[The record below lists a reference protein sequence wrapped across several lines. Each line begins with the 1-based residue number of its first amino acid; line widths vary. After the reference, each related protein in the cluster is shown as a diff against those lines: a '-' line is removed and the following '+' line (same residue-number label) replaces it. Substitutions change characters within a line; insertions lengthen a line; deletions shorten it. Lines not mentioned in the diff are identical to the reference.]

1 MKCPG
6 LSDIQR
12 LMISL
17 ENSLQLEDTKWKV
30 PVCEGGTLKGTD
42 ISLTHYEQAVLW
54 MEEVTLRFHFYP
66 ETFGLAVSILNRILA
81 SVKAQVKYL
90 RCITVACLFLAAKT
104 SEEDEVIPS
113 VKKLAVQSGCMCS
126 SAEILRMERIV
137 LDKLQWDLY
146 TATPVD
152 FLNTFHAMLMSNL
165 PHLFHSLSQMNP
177 SHHLA
182 LLTRQLQQC
191 MACHHLVQ
199 FRGSTLALVII
210 TLELEKLTADWF
222 PAITEL
228 LKKAKVDS
236 AKFILCKELVDQQLG
251 MLSPPNHVYV
261 FISAKRDPP
270 AYRKEKSSACSPAG
284 CFPQPISMNTE
295 VPEVLLSARKQAE
308 EEIMETEFYDGFRYL
323 YNEESVS
330 EDRRIKE
337 MVTGKLQ
344 EASCPCPV
352 LQAPGQD
359 Q

>member
-6 LSDIQR
+6 LSDFQR

-30 PVCEGGTLKGTD
+30 PAFEGSTLKGTD
-42 ISLTHYEQAVLW
+42 ISLTHYEQAILW
-54 MEEVTLRFHFYP
+54 IDEVTLRFRFYP

-81 SVKAQVKYL
+81 SVK
-90 RCITVACLFLAAKT
+90 I
-104 SEEDEVIPS
+104 IPS
-113 VKKLAVQSGCMCS
+113 VKRLAVQSGCMCS
-126 SAEILRMERIV
+126 PAEILRMERIV
-137 LDKLQWDLY
+137 LDKLQWDLC

-165 PHLFHSLSQMNP
+165 PHLFHDCLRMNP
-177 SHHLA
+177 SSHLA

-191 MACHHLVQ
+191 MACHQLVQ

-236 AKFILCKELVDQQLG
+236 AKFILCKELVDQHLG
-251 MLSPPNHVYV
+251 MLSPSNHVYV
-261 FISAKRDPP
+261 FIPAKRNPQ
-270 AYRKEKSSACSPAG
+270 AYHKQKSSACSP
-284 CFPQPISMNTE
+284 QPISRNMN
-295 VPEVLLSARKQAE
+295 PPIPGVLISAKKQTE

-330 EDRRIKE
+330 EDRIIKE
-337 MVTGKLQ
+337 MISGKAQLQ
-344 EASCPCPV
+344 EARCPCPL
-352 LQAPGQD
+352 LQSPGQD

>member
-6 LSDIQR
+6 LSDFQR

-30 PVCEGGTLKGTD
+30 PAFEGSTLKGTD
-42 ISLTHYEQAVLW
+42 ISLTHYEQAILW
-54 MEEVTLRFHFYP
+54 IDEVTLRFRFYP

-81 SVKAQVKYL
+81 SVKVQVKYL
-90 RCITVACLFLAAKT
+90 RCITVTCLFLAAKT
-104 SEEDEVIPS
+104 NEEDEIIPS
-113 VKKLAVQSGCMCS
+113 VKRLAVQSGCMCS
-126 SAEILRMERIV
+126 PAEILRMERIV
-137 LDKLQWDLY
+137 LDKLQWDLC

-165 PHLFHSLSQMNP
+165 PHLFHDCLRMNP
-177 SHHLA
+177 SSHLA

-191 MACHHLVQ
+191 MACHQLVQ

-236 AKFILCKELVDQQLG
+236 AKFILCKELVDQHLG
-251 MLSPPNHVYV
+251 MLSPSNHVYV
-261 FISAKRDPP
+261 FIPAKRNPQ
-270 AYRKEKSSACSPAG
+270 AYHKQKSSACSP
-284 CFPQPISMNTE
+284 QPISRNMN
-295 VPEVLLSARKQAE
+295 PPIPGVLISAKKQTE

-330 EDRRIKE
+330 EDRIIKE
-337 MVTGKLQ
+337 MISGKAQLQ
-344 EASCPCPV
+344 EARCPCPL
-352 LQAPGQD
+352 LQSPGQD